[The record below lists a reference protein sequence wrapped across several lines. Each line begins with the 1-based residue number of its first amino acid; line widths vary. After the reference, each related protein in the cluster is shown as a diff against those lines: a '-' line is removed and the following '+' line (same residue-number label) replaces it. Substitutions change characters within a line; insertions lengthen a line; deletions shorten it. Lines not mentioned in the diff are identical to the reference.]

1 MSWPSHSFSVKRLV
15 AALAVLAFTLCL
27 SSCGGSS
34 EKTVAVVG
42 KAKLSQATLS
52 HWMTVTLGGDYHASL
67 GVTAPE
73 GLVSDPADYPRCVSV
88 AAQVLARAG
97 KAMPS
102 DAQLRLKCRQLN
114 AGIKEQALSYV
125 LSVLWAIEEGNEIGS
140 RVSEGEVTRRM
151 RELAD
156 RDYHGPV
163 QFARTLAQLRRT
175 IADERFLVKRNIL
188 EDRFLERIDKQVAK
202 LGGDEKAEAK
212 LLLEHNAKWTRKTD
226 CSPGY
231 MAWECK
237 QYRSSKAASPPP
249 AVVLEE
255 LGRA

>member
-1 MSWPSHSFSVKRLV
+1 MKRLLP
-15 AALAVLAFTLCL
+15 ALALLAVAFL

-34 EKTVAVVG
+34 GKTVAVVG
-42 KAKLSQATLS
+42 NTKLSQATLS
-52 HWMTVTLGGDYHASL
+52 HWMTVTLGGDYHAATGLS
-67 GVTAPE
+67 APE
-73 GLVSDPADYPRCVSV
+73 GLVSDPVDYPRCVSV
-88 AAQVLARAG
+88 AARALARAG
-97 KAMPS
+97 KARLS
-102 DAQLRLKCRQLN
+102 DAELRSKCRQLN

-125 LSVLWAIEEGNEIGS
+125 LSVLWAIEEGNQIGS

-175 IADERFLVKRNIL
+175 TADERFLVKRNIL
-188 EDRFLERIDKQVAK
+188 EDRFLERIDKQVAR
-202 LGGDEKAEAK
+202 LGGGEQTKVK
-212 LLLEHNAKWTRKTD
+212 VVLQNNAKWTAKTD

-231 MAWECK
+231 LAWECK
-237 QYRSSKAASPPP
+237 QYRSSKAASPAP

-255 LGRA
+255 LARA

>member
-1 MSWPSHSFSVKRLV
+1 MKRLV
-15 AALAVLAFTLCL
+15 PALAVLVSAVLLC
-27 SSCGGSS
+27 SCGGSN

-42 KAKLSQATLS
+42 NTKLSQATLS
-52 HWMTVTLGGDYHASL
+52 HWMVVTLGGDYRAAI
-67 GVTAPE
+67 GATAPD
-73 GLVSDPADYPRCVSV
+73 GLVSDPVDYPRCIS
-88 AAQVLARAG
+88 AARILAHGG
-97 KAMPS
+97 KGKPS
-102 DAQLRLKCRQLN
+102 DGQLRQKCRQLN

-163 QFARTLAQLRRT
+163 QFARYLAQLHRT
-175 IADERFLVKRNIL
+175 TGDERFLVKRNIL
-188 EDRFLERIDKQVAK
+188 EDRFLKRMAKQAGHADNREEAEKAK
-202 LGGDEKAEAK
+202 LQLILKN
-212 LLLEHNAKWTRKTD
+212 NAKWTAKTH

-231 MAWECK
+231 LAWECK
-237 QYRSSKAASPPP
+237 QYKPSEAVSPPP

-255 LGRA
+255 LASPA

>member
-1 MSWPSHSFSVKRLV
+1 MHS
-15 AALAVLAFTLCL
+15 A
-27 SSCGGSS
+27 G
-34 EKTVAVVG
+34 
-42 KAKLSQATLS
+42 
-52 HWMTVTLGGDYHASL
+52 
-67 GVTAPE
+67 APA
-73 GLVSDPADYPRCVSV
+73 PAVSV

-97 KAMPS
+97 KAKAS
-102 DAQLRLKCRQLN
+102 DAELRLKCRRLN

-125 LSVLWAIEEGNEIGS
+125 LSVLWAIEEGNQIGS

-163 QFARTLAQLRRT
+163 QFARSLAQLRRT

-202 LGGDEKAEAK
+202 LGGGEKTK
-212 LLLEHNAKWTRKTD
+212 IKIVLQNNAKWTAKTD

-231 MAWECK
+231 VAWECK
-237 QYRSSKAASPPP
+237 QYRSSKASSTAP

-255 LGRA
+255 LARA